1 VLGRRGR
8 PLPQGQDELR
18 GTARLALVTEAVD
31 VGEPWEQDALCR
43 GAAGALFFGPHGF
56 EPKRERAIREEAAK
70 AICARCP
77 ALAACREH
85 ALRHEE
91 LYGVWGGLGEAE
103 RRALLEQDGRIA
115 RAG

>member
-1 VLGRRGR
+1 MQRE
-8 PLPQGQDELR
+8 QDEVR
-18 GTARLALVTEAVD
+18 GTLRLALVTEAVE
-31 VGEPWEQDALCR
+31 VGESWEEDALCR
-43 GAAGALFFGPHGF
+43 GSAGALFFGPHGF
-56 EPKRERAIREEAAK
+56 EPKRERAVREEAAK

-77 ALAACREH
+77 ALDACREH

-103 RRALLEQDGRIA
+103 RRALLEQDGRVA